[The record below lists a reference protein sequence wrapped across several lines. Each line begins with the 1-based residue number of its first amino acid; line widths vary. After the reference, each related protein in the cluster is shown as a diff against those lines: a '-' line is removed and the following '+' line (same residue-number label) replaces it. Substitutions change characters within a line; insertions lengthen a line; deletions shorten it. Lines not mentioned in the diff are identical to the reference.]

1 MGEFH
6 LVMSVNRSVRGLGR
20 SFRVALLGASASV
33 ALVGPALAQ
42 SAEPPAV
49 EEVIVTALKRATNLQ
64 DTPIAISAVT
74 SETIANSGVQSIADL
89 SATVPGL
96 TFVNS
101 GPSFSRVVIRGINA
115 AGEPTVGVYYD
126 ETPVTGSIG
135 AGNNAGG
142 STPELRLFDVERIEV
157 LRGPQG
163 TLYGSGSMGGT
174 LRTIY
179 KKPSYVFE
187 SALDGSLSK
196 TEGAGDWNYEAQG
209 MVNVPL
215 AQDKAAFRL
224 VGFYREAA
232 GYVDNTYLN
241 INDINDLE
249 TWGGRALLRLE
260 PLENLTIDLAAYINR
275 TEAESPSWYP
285 AVGEYKSDSRTQ
297 LPQTDDLDLYSITA
311 NLDLGPVTAVGSAA
325 YMRREL
331 MSTSDVTQ
339 FIQGFRTPA
348 RCQVLYNRGPACSS
362 DQLAAYYAY
371 VDTQYP
377 SVLKPQQKMDT
388 YTAELRFTSNYESAL
403 QWTAGGFFSDRKT
416 VVWNPQVGADPTTGA
431 IYDPEVVMT
440 GRVIDDTLKQ
450 YAAFGELSFDVNED
464 FNLTAGARYF
474 KYTKDI
480 VGETL
485 VPSILVGA
493 VVTPPTHV
501 DSEEKGWVFRFNG
514 SYKITSDIMVYAEAS
529 QGYRP
534 GGANQVLGLP
544 GNLTPYASDQL
555 WNYEVGVKTAFW
567 DRRATFNADI
577 FQIDWSDMQVR
588 ILTPNGAFSYIGNAG
603 KARIRGL
610 EAEGAVNPISGLS
623 ITGNF
628 SIMEAELSQDQ
639 PGAGTTI
646 PNAGLEGDRIP
657 YVPKF
662 QGALS
667 AQYVWPVAEGLN
679 GFARVDLNHV
689 GSSYNELRTSYVY
702 ARKIDAYELVNARV
716 GIESDDGDWGAYL
729 FATNLFDEVAILSKS
744 AGATSAGRTAVFSAS
759 PRTIGVNLRK
769 AFR

>member
-1 MGEFH
+1 MQAH
-6 LVMSVNRSVRGLGR
+6 RVRGLGR
-20 SFRVALLGASASV
+20 SFRVSLLGASAIAAV
-33 ALVGPALAQ
+33 GGPALAQ
-42 SAEPPAV
+42 QAQPPAV

-89 SATVPGL
+89 GATVPGL
-96 TFVNS
+96 TFVNA

-126 ETPVTGSIG
+126 ETPVTGSVG

-142 STPELRLFDVERIEV
+142 STPELRLFDVDRVEV

-179 KKPSYVFE
+179 KKPTYAFE
-187 SALDGSLSK
+187 AAADGSLSK
-196 TEGAGDWNYEAQG
+196 TEGSSDWNYEAQG
-209 MVNVPL
+209 MVNIPL
-215 AQDKAAFRL
+215 AQDKAAVRL
-224 VGFYREAA
+224 VGFYRDAA
-232 GYVDNTYLN
+232 GYIDNTYLN
-241 INDINDLE
+241 IKDINSTE
-249 TWGGRALLRLE
+249 TYGGRALLRLE
-260 PLENLTIDLAAYINR
+260 PTENLTLDFAAYINR
-275 TEAESPSWYP
+275 TEAESPAWFP
-285 AVGEYKSDSRTQ
+285 DVGDFKSDARTQ
-297 LPQTDDLDLYSITA
+297 QPTTDDLDLYSVTA
-311 NLDLGPVTAVGSAA
+311 NLDLGFVTAVGSAS
-325 YMRREL
+325 YMKREL
-331 MSTSDVTQ
+331 TSTQDVTE

-348 RCQVLYNRGPACSS
+348 RCQALYNKGAPCDTSQLSS
-362 DQLAAYYAY
+362 YYAY

-377 SVLKPQQKMDT
+377 AALHPQQDMDT
-388 YTAELRFTSNYESAL
+388 YTAELRFSSNYESPV
-403 QWTAGGFFSDRKT
+403 QWTLGGFFSDRKT
-416 VVWNPQVGADPTTGA
+416 VVWNPQVGADPVTGA
-431 IYDPEVVMT
+431 LLEPEVVMT

-450 YAAFGELSFDVNED
+450 YAGFGEITYDVTD
-464 FNLTAGARYF
+464 RLNLTAGARYF
-474 KYTKDI
+474 KYTKNI
-480 VGETL
+480 IGETL

-493 VVTPPTHV
+493 VVTPPTLV
-501 DSEEKGWVFRFNG
+501 QSDEKGWVFRFNG
-514 SYKITSDIMVYAEAS
+514 SYKITPDVMVYAEAS

-544 GNLTPYASDQL
+544 GNLTPYESDQL
-555 WNYEVGVKTAFW
+555 WNYEVGVKSAFW
-567 DRRATFNADI
+567 NRRATLNADI

-603 KARIRGL
+603 KARIRGI
-610 EAEGAVNPISGLS
+610 EAEGALNPMAGLS
-623 ITGNF
+623 ITANF
-628 SIMEAELSQDQ
+628 SVMDAELTQDQ

-646 PNAGLEGDRIP
+646 PNAGLKGDRIP

-662 QGALS
+662 QGAIS
-667 AQYVWPVAEGLN
+667 AQYVWPLAESLN

-689 GSSYNELRTSYVY
+689 GSSWNELRTSYVY

-716 GIESDDGDWGAYL
+716 GVESDDGEWGAYL
-729 FATNLFDEVAILSKS
+729 FVTNLFDDEAILSKT
-744 AGATSAGRTAVFSAS
+744 AGATSVGRTYVISAA

>member
-1 MGEFH
+1 MT
-6 LVMSVNRSVRGLGR
+6 
-20 SFRVALLGASASV
+20 LLGASAM
-33 ALVGPALAQ
+33 ALATPALAQ
-42 SAEPPAV
+42 GGQPAAV
-49 EEVIVTALKRATNLQ
+49 EEVVVTALKRATNLQ

-142 STPELRLFDVERIEV
+142 STPELRLFDVERVEV

-179 KKPSYVFE
+179 KKPSYQFE
-187 SALDGSLSK
+187 SEADASLSK
-196 TEGAGDWNYEAQG
+196 TEHSGDWNYEAQG
-209 MVNVPL
+209 MVNIPL
-215 AQDKAAFRL
+215 AQDKAALRL
-224 VGFYREAA
+224 VGFYRDAA
-232 GYVDNTYLN
+232 GYIDNVYLN
-241 INDINDLE
+241 IDDINSTE
-249 TWGGRALLRLE
+249 TYGGRALLRVE
-260 PLENLTIDLAAYINR
+260 PAENLTIDFAAYINR
-275 TEAESPSWYP
+275 TETESPNWHMDE
-285 AVGEYKSDSRTQ
+285 GEYNSDARTRQ
-297 LPQTDDLDLYSITA
+297 PLTDDLDLYSVTA
-311 NLDLGPVTAVGSAA
+311 NLDLGPVTAVGSAS
-325 YMRREL
+325 YMRRKL
-331 MSTSDVTQ
+331 TSTQDVTE
-339 FIQGFRTPA
+339 FMEGFRTPA
-348 RCQVLYNRGPACSS
+348 RCQALWNRGPAC
-362 DQLAAYYAY
+362 DAGQLAAYYAY

-377 SVLKPQQKMDT
+377 AALHPQQDMDT
-388 YTAELRFTSNYESAL
+388 YTAELRFSSNYESIL
-403 QWTAGGFFSDRKT
+403 QWTVGGFFSDRKT
-416 VVWNPQVGADPTTGA
+416 VVWNPQVGADPVTGA
-431 IYDPEVVMT
+431 LLEPEVVMT

-450 YAAFGELSFDVNED
+450 YAGFGELSLDVTEQ

-480 VGETL
+480 IGQTL

-501 DSEEKGWVFRFNG
+501 QSDEKGWVFRFNG
-514 SYKITSDIMVYAEAS
+514 SYKITPDIMVYAEAS

-544 GNLTPYASDQL
+544 GNLTPYDSDQL
-555 WNYEVGVKTAFW
+555 WNYEAGVKTAFW
-567 DRRATFNADI
+567 ERRATFNADI

-610 EAEGAVNPISGLS
+610 EAEGAVNPITGLS

-628 SIMEAELSQDQ
+628 AVMEAELTEDQ

-646 PNAGLEGDRIP
+646 PNAGRKGDRIP

-662 QGALS
+662 QGAL
-667 AQYVWPVAEGLN
+667 AVQYVWPAAEGFN
-679 GFARVDLNHV
+679 GFARLDVNHV

-702 ARKIDAYELVNARV
+702 ARKIDSYELVNARLGV
-716 GIESDDGDWGAYL
+716 EADDKNWGAYL
-729 FATNLFDEVAILSKS
+729 FVTNLFDDVAILSKT
-744 AGATSAGRTAVFSAS
+744 AGATTAGRTLAVSAT

-769 AFR
+769 TFQ

>member
-1 MGEFH
+1 MKTY
-6 LVMSVNRSVRGLGR
+6 RSVSALRR
-20 SFRVALLGASASV
+20 SFRTALLGASALAV
-33 ALVGPALAQ
+33 AGPAMAQ
-42 SAEPPAV
+42 SAEAPAV

-89 SATVPGL
+89 NATVPGL

-142 STPELRLFDVERIEV
+142 STPELRLFDVDRIEV

-179 KKPSYVFE
+179 KKPTYTFE

-209 MVNVPL
+209 MVNIPL
-215 AQDKAAFRL
+215 LQDKVALRV
-224 VGFYREAA
+224 VGFYRDTA
-232 GYVDNTYLN
+232 GYIDNTYLKL
-241 INDINDLE
+241 NDFNSAE
-249 TWGGRALLRLE
+249 TYGGRALLRVQ
-260 PLENLTIDLAAYINR
+260 PTENFTLDFAAYINR
-275 TEAESPSWYP
+275 TETDLPTWFP
-285 AVGEYKSDSRTQ
+285 AVGEFKSDARTQ
-297 LPQTDDLDLYSITA
+297 QPLSDDLDLYSVTA
-311 NLDLGPVTAVGSAA
+311 NLDFGPITAVGSAS

-331 MSTSDVTQ
+331 SSTQDVTQ

-348 RCQVLYNRGPACSS
+348 RCQALFNRGPAC
-362 DQLAAYYAY
+362 DAAQLASYYAY

-377 SVLKPQQKMDT
+377 AALNPQQKMDT
-388 YTAELRFTSNYESAL
+388 YTAELRFTSNYEGPL
-403 QWTAGGFFSDRKT
+403 QWTLGGFFSDRKT
-416 VVWNPQVGADPTTGA
+416 VVWNPQVGASATTGA
-431 IYDPEVVMT
+431 ILSPEVVMT
-440 GRVIDDTLKQ
+440 GRIIDDTLKQ
-450 YAAFGELSFDVNED
+450 YAGFGEISFDVTEN

-474 KYTKDI
+474 KYSKDI
-480 VGETL
+480 IGQTL

-493 VVTPPTHV
+493 VITPPTHV
-501 DSEEKGWVFRFNG
+501 QSEEKGWVYRFNG
-514 SYKITSDIMVYAEAS
+514 SYKITSDIMLYAEAS

-555 WNYEVGVKTAFW
+555 WNYEAGVKTAFW
-567 DRRATFNADI
+567 NRRATLNADV

-588 ILTPNGAFSYIGNAG
+588 VLTPNGAFSYIGNAG

-610 EAEGAVNPISGLS
+610 EAEGAVHPIPGLS
-623 ITGNF
+623 ISGNF
-628 SIMEAELSQDQ
+628 SIMQAELTENQ

-646 PNAGLEGDRIP
+646 PNAGLKGDRIP

-662 QGALS
+662 QGGLAV
-667 AQYVWPVAEGLN
+667 QYVWPLADGLS
-679 GFARVDLNHV
+679 GFARADVSHV

-702 ARKIDAYELVNARV
+702 ARKIDAYQLVNGRV
-716 GIESDDGDWGAYL
+716 GIESDDGGWGAYL
-729 FATNLFDEVAILSKS
+729 FVTNLLNEEAILSKS
-744 AGATSAGRTAVFSAS
+744 VGATSAGRMSVFSAP

>member
-1 MGEFH
+1 MAAVG
-6 LVMSVNRSVRGLGR
+6 
-20 SFRVALLGASASV
+20 
-33 ALVGPALAQ
+33 GPALAQ
-42 SAEPPAV
+42 QAQPPAV

-89 SATVPGL
+89 GATVPGL
-96 TFVNS
+96 TFVNA

-126 ETPVTGSIG
+126 ETPVTGSVG

-142 STPELRLFDVERIEV
+142 STPELRLFDVDRVEV

-179 KKPSYVFE
+179 KKPTYAFE
-187 SALDGSLSK
+187 AAADGALSK
-196 TEGAGDWNYEAQG
+196 TEGSSDWNYEAQG
-209 MVNVPL
+209 MVNIPL
-215 AQDKAAFRL
+215 AQDKAAVRL
-224 VGFYREAA
+224 VGFYRDAA
-232 GYVDNTYLN
+232 GYIDNTYLN
-241 INDINDLE
+241 IKDINSTE
-249 TWGGRALLRLE
+249 TYGGRALLRVE
-260 PLENLTIDLAAYINR
+260 PTENLTLDFAAYINR
-275 TEAESPSWYP
+275 TETDSPSWFP
-285 AVGEYKSDSRTQ
+285 DVGDFKSDARTQ
-297 LPQTDDLDLYSITA
+297 QPTTDDLGLYSVTA
-311 NLDLGPVTAVGSAA
+311 NLDLGFVTAVGSAS
-325 YMRREL
+325 YMKREL
-331 MSTSDVTQ
+331 TSTQDVTQ

-348 RCQVLYNRGPACSS
+348 RCQTLYNKGAPCDTSQLSS
-362 DQLAAYYAY
+362 YYAY

-377 SVLKPQQKMDT
+377 AALHPQQDMDT
-388 YTAELRFTSNYESAL
+388 YTAELRFSSNYESPV
-403 QWTAGGFFSDRKT
+403 QWTLGGFFSDRKT
-416 VVWNPQVGADPTTGA
+416 VVWNPQVGADPVTGA
-431 IYDPEVVMT
+431 LLEPEVVMT

-450 YAAFGELSFDVNED
+450 YAGFGEITYDVTD
-464 FNLTAGARYF
+464 KLNLTAGARYF
-474 KYTKDI
+474 KYTKNI
-480 VGETL
+480 IGETL

-493 VVTPPTHV
+493 VVTPPTLV
-501 DSEEKGWVFRFNG
+501 QSDEKGWVFRFNG
-514 SYKITSDIMVYAEAS
+514 SYKITPDVMVYAEAS

-544 GNLTPYASDQL
+544 GNLTPYESDQL
-555 WNYEVGVKTAFW
+555 WNYEVGVKSAFW
-567 DRRATFNADI
+567 NRRATLNADI

-603 KARIRGL
+603 KARIRGI
-610 EAEGAVNPISGLS
+610 EAEGAVNPIAGLS

-628 SIMEAELSQDQ
+628 SMMEAELTEDQ

-646 PNAGLEGDRIP
+646 PNAGLKGDRIP

-662 QGALS
+662 QGAIS
-667 AQYVWPVAEGLN
+667 AQYVWPLAESLN

-689 GSSYNELRTSYVY
+689 GSSWNELRTSYVY
-702 ARKIDAYELVNARV
+702 ARKIDSYELVNARV
-716 GIESDDGDWGAYL
+716 GVESDEGDWGAYL
-729 FATNLFDEVAILSKS
+729 FVTNLFDDEAILSKT
-744 AGATSAGRTAVFSAS
+744 AGATSVGRTSVISAA

>member
-1 MGEFH
+1 
-6 LVMSVNRSVRGLGR
+6 MSVQRSSGLGR
-20 SFRVALLGASASV
+20 SFRGALLGASATV
-33 ALVGPALAQ
+33 AVASPALAQ
-42 SAEPPAV
+42 STQPPAV
-49 EEVIVTALKRATNLQ
+49 EEVVVTALKRATNLQ
-64 DTPIAISAVT
+64 DTPISISAVT

-89 SATVPGL
+89 GATVPGL

-142 STPELRLFDVERIEV
+142 STPELRLFDVERVEV

-187 SALDGSLSK
+187 TALDGSLSK

-209 MVNVPL
+209 MVNIPL
-215 AQDKAAFRL
+215 AQDKAALRV

-232 GYVDNTYLN
+232 GYIDNTYLN
-241 INDINDLE
+241 DSDVNEME

-260 PLENLTIDLAAYINR
+260 PTENLTIDLAAYINR
-275 TEAESPSWYP
+275 TEAEAPSWFP
-285 AVGEYKSDSRTQ
+285 AVGEYKSDARTQ
-297 LPQTDDLDLYSITA
+297 LPQTDDLDLYSATA
-311 NLDLGPVTAVGSAA
+311 NLDLGPVTAVGSVA

-331 MSTSDVTQ
+331 MSTQDVTQ
-339 FIQGFRTPA
+339 FMQGFRTPA
-348 RCQVLYNRGPACSS
+348 RCQALYNRGAACSTG
-362 DQLAAYYAY
+362 QLSAYYAY
-371 VDTQYP
+371 VDSQYP

-416 VVWNPQVGADPTTGA
+416 VVWNPQVGVDPRNGA
-431 IYDPEVVMT
+431 LYEPEVVLT
-440 GRVIDDTLKQ
+440 GRIIDDTLKQ
-450 YAAFGELSFDVNED
+450 YAVFGELSFDVNEQL
-464 FNLTAGARYF
+464 NLTAGARYF

-480 VGETL
+480 IGETL

-493 VVTPPTHV
+493 VVTPPTTV
-501 DSEEKGWVFRFNG
+501 QSEETGWVYRFNG
-514 SYKITSDIMVYAEAS
+514 SYKITSDVMLYAEAS

-555 WNYEVGVKTAFW
+555 WNYEVGVKSAFW
-567 DRRATFNADI
+567 DRRATLNADV

-610 EAEGAVNPISGLS
+610 EVEGAVNPLSGLS

-628 SIMEAELSQDQ
+628 SVMEAELTEDQ
-639 PGAGTTI
+639 PGGGTTI
-646 PNAGLEGDRIP
+646 PNAGLKGDRIP

-662 QGALS
+662 QGAIS
-667 AQYVWPVAEGLN
+667 AQYVWPLTEGLN
-679 GFARVDLNHV
+679 GFARVDYNHM

-702 ARKIDAYELVNARV
+702 ARKIDAYDLVNTRV
-716 GIESDDGDWGAYL
+716 GVESDGGGWGAYL
-729 FATNLFDEVAILSKS
+729 FVTNLFDEAAIFSKS
-744 AGATSAGRTAVFSAS
+744 VGATSAGRTSVFSAP

-769 AFR
+769 TFQ